1 MECVVDRRLMSARL
15 KEWVDRIKR
24 GVETVD
30 WMHEPI
36 EGRTVSTQ
44 KVDDMACR
52 VMFARGIPRAESAYE
67 GLTLYVFS
75 GFCVME
81 SGPMPLE
88 LHLQSNDALQ
98 TIRLIE

>member
-1 MECVVDRRLMSARL
+1 
-15 KEWVDRIKR
+15 
-24 GVETVD
+24 
-30 WMHEPI
+30 
-36 EGRTVSTQ
+36 
-44 KVDDMACR
+44 
-52 VMFARGIPRAESAYE
+52 MFARGIPRAESAYE